1 MKYRVLCQCQF
12 LFTFRIITAGLAF
25 LLDKT
30 DSCFCGIISKGP
42 EDLPVFQIAPKLICN
57 KMVKSYAT
65 QSSNTTLGNKNETYL
80 V

>member
-1 MKYRVLCQCQF
+1 M
-12 LFTFRIITAGLAF
+12 
-25 LLDKT
+25 
-30 DSCFCGIISKGP
+30 SKDP

-65 QSSNTTLGNKNETYL
+65 QSSNTTLGNKNEKYL